1 MAFEETGGG
10 TMSASILFDTPG
22 PKARRIIL
30 VINIVGALLGLGIL
44 VWIIYGL
51 AAKGQMQPS
60 QWDDFL
66 EASTWKNYLLPGL
79 LNTIKAA
86 VLGIVG
92 SVIFGLLF
100 GIGRL
105 SQNKLINGFCTV
117 IVEFFRA
124 VPVLLMIV
132 FFNVFFSRSLEL
144 PGNTAMWAV
153 VAALVFYNGSV
164 VAELVRSGVHNLP
177 KGQREAGIAIGLT
190 RAMSLRHIEIPQ
202 ALVAMLP
209 ALIGQFVVILKDS
222 ALGYII
228 SFNELLFFARTYSSP
243 NGNVLQAL
251 IVAAAIFII
260 INFTLSK
267 IAVLLSSRL
276 SSRVKKD
283 KKTPDAPVEAI
294 VGAPAGVG
302 LPADNADEVPP
313 SPRP

>member
-1 MAFEETGGG
+1 
-10 TMSASILFDTPG
+10 MSASILFDTPG
-22 PKARRIIL
+22 PKAKRRIL
-30 VINIVGALLGLGIL
+30 LINIVGALIAAGI
-44 VWIIYGL
+44 VAWIIMGL
-51 AAKGQMQPS
+51 AAKDQMQVS
-60 QWDDFL
+60 QWDDFI
-66 EASTWKNYLLPGL
+66 EGSTWENYLLPGL
-79 LNTIKAA
+79 WNTLKAA
-86 VLGIVG
+86 LFGIIG
-92 SVIFGLLF
+92 SVIFGLIF
-100 GIGRL
+100 GVGRL

-132 FFNVFFSRSLEL
+132 FFNVFFARSLAL
-144 PGNTAMWAV
+144 PGDTAMWAV
-153 VAALVFYNGSV
+153 VAALIFYNGSV

-190 RAMSLRHIEIPQ
+190 RGMSLRHIEIPQ

-251 IVAAAIFII
+251 IVAAAIFIL

-267 IAVLLSSRL
+267 IAVLVSSRL
-276 SSRVKKD
+276 SSRVKKE
-283 KKTPDAPVEAI
+283 KNTPANPAAAI
-294 VGAPAGVG
+294 VAAPAGLDV
-302 LPADNADEVPP
+302 PAPKDPVDPKA
-313 SPRP
+313 

>member
-1 MAFEETGGG
+1 
-10 TMSASILFDTPG
+10 MSASILFDTPG
-22 PKARRIIL
+22 PKARRRIL
-30 VINIVGALLGLGIL
+30 IINIIGALLALGI
-44 VWIIYGL
+44 VAWIFFGL
-51 AAKGQMQPS
+51 AAKGQMQPE
-60 QWDDFL
+60 QWDDFIQ
-66 EASTWKNYLLPGL
+66 ASTWENYLLPGL
-79 LNTIKAA
+79 LNTVKAA
-86 VLGIVG
+86 ILGIIG
-92 SVIFGLLF
+92 SVVFGLVF
-100 GIGRL
+100 GVGRL
-105 SQNKLINGFCTV
+105 SQNKLINGFCTI

-144 PGNTAMWAV
+144 PGDTALWAV

-190 RAMSLRHIEIPQ
+190 RGMSLRHIEIPQ

-251 IVAAAIFII
+251 IVTAVIFIL

-267 IAVLLSSRL
+267 IAEIVSRRL
-276 SSRVKKD
+276 SSRIKKD
-283 KKTPDAPVEAI
+283 KNAAAVVGTTAVTFAEASTDA
-294 VGAPAGVG
+294 GSK
-302 LPADNADEVPP
+302 DQ
-313 SPRP
+313 

>member
-1 MAFEETGGG
+1 
-10 TMSASILFDTPG
+10 MSASILFDTPG
-22 PKARRIIL
+22 PKARRRIL
-30 VINIVGALLGLGIL
+30 MINIVGAIIALG
-44 VWIIYGL
+44 VVAWIFFGL
-51 AAKGQMQPS
+51 AGKGQMRPE
-60 QWDDFL
+60 QWDDFVQ
-66 EASTWKNYLLPGL
+66 ASTWKNYLLPGL
-79 LNTIKAA
+79 VNTLKAA
-86 VLGIVG
+86 ILGIIG
-92 SVIFGLLF
+92 SVIFGLVF
-100 GIGRL
+100 GVGRL

-132 FFNVFFSRSLEL
+132 FFNVFFARSLEL
-144 PGNTAMWAV
+144 PGDTALWAV

-190 RAMSLRHIEIPQ
+190 RGMSLRHIEIPQ

-251 IVAAAIFII
+251 IVTAVIFIL

-267 IAVLLSSRL
+267 IAEMVSKRL
-276 SSRVKKD
+276 SSRVKKS
-283 KKTPDAPVEAI
+283 KDAPAEL
-294 VGAPAGVG
+294 VGAPAGALAAGSVDSAEKDPNNPG
-302 LPADNADEVPP
+302 V
-313 SPRP
+313 

>member
-1 MAFEETGGG
+1 
-10 TMSASILFDTPG
+10 MSASILFDTPG
-22 PKARRIIL
+22 PKSRRNTRIINIIGAL
-30 VINIVGALLGLGIL
+30 AIVGLLWWVIS
-44 VWIIYGL
+44 GL
-51 AAKGQMQPS
+51 AAKGQMEAS

-66 EASTWKNYLLPGL
+66 QADTWVDYLLPGL
-79 LNTIKAA
+79 ANTLKAA
-86 VLGIVG
+86 AIAIVG
-92 SVIFGLLF
+92 SVLFGIIF

-105 SQNKLINGFCTV
+105 STNWLINGVCSV

-132 FFNVFFSRSLEL
+132 FFNIFISRTLEIT
-144 PGNTAMWAV
+144 NNSAMWAV

-164 VAELVRSGVHNLP
+164 VAELIRSGVHNLP

-190 RAMSLRHIEIPQ
+190 RGQSLRIVEIPQ

-228 SFNELLFFARTYSSP
+228 SFNELLFFGRTYASP

-251 IVAAAIFII
+251 VVVAAVFII

-267 IAVLLSSRL
+267 IATILSRRL
-276 SSRVKKD
+276 SSRG
-283 KKTPDAPVEAI
+283 
-294 VGAPAGVG
+294 VGQTKPGAAAMVGGPAGLEDVEPG
-302 LPADNADEVPP
+302 GQAAPDKT
-313 SPRP
+313 